1 MAQQFVTGTV
11 GLKLW
16 KGTLNVTSAQ
26 VAVLFVSRRSGQLHD
41 GPLQSQGRGGIYQ
54 SLCAACDGAAESE
67 SRRRQELVAN
77 FDLTMTDSP
86 KTERK
91 DDRLWGGRFE
101 REPDKAFDAFQR
113 SFSFDRRLLPYELAV
128 DRAWA
133 RALQKVG
140 ILTEVEV
147 HDTIKALEAI
157 ASELDGDPSFLDG
170 STAEDVHH
178 FVESALVHELGAL
191 GWKLHTGR
199 SRNELVATDFRL
211 FVMDAAASLQRQIA
225 EFLAAILE
233 QAKANFGL
241 PMAGM
246 THMQHAQPI
255 LLSHFLL
262 AHAEAFSRDVTR
274 LQHAAESADA
284 CPMGSGALAGNSFGI
299 DREGIARDLGF
310 SRITA
315 NSLDAVSDRDF
326 ALDYL
331 FALSGIATHL
341 SRLAEDFMIFASQ
354 EFAYVILP
362 DEYATGSSLM
372 PQKKNPDS
380 WELIRGKTGRIHG
393 ALLGLLTT
401 MKGLPTSYQRD
412 LQEDK
417 EALFAAHDQI
427 AAMLAIATG
436 ALATTKFNED
446 RLRAAASNPVL
457 FATEGADYLVHRGLP
472 FRQAHDIIGKVL
484 REAERQN
491 KPWTQLSLEDVQ
503 KISPL
508 FEKDFLSGLTVE
520 KAIATKSVPGGTAA
534 DSVKLAIAALQ
545 ERINMLHSSLQSKL
559 QMKSDSEAKLRKR
572 S

>member
-1 MAQQFVTGTV
+1 M
-11 GLKLW
+11 
-16 KGTLNVTSAQ
+16 
-26 VAVLFVSRRSGQLHD
+26 
-41 GPLQSQGRGGIYQ
+41 P
-54 SLCAACDGAAESE
+54 
-67 SRRRQELVAN
+67 
-77 FDLTMTDSP
+77 MTDQP
-86 KTERK
+86 TTERK

-101 REPDKAFDAFQR
+101 REPDKQFDAFQR
-113 SFSFDRRLLPYELAV
+113 SFSFDRRLLPYELVV

-133 RALQKVG
+133 KALQTVG

-147 HDTIKALEAI
+147 RDTLNALQSI
-157 ASELDGDPSFLDG
+157 SDELSADQTFLQG

-211 FVMDAAASLQRQIA
+211 FVMDAAASLQRQLA
-225 EFLAAILE
+225 EFLGALLE
-233 QAKANFGL
+233 QAKTNLGV

-262 AHAEAFSRDVTR
+262 AHAEALSRDVTR
-274 LQHAAESADA
+274 LQHASESADA
-284 CPMGSGALAGNSFGI
+284 CPMGSGALAGNSFNI
-299 DREGIARDLGF
+299 DRSAIARDLGF

-331 FALSGIATHL
+331 FALAGIATHL
-341 SRLAEDFMIFASQ
+341 SRLAEDFVIFASQ
-354 EFAYVILP
+354 EFGYVILP
-362 DEYATGSSLM
+362 DEYSTGSSLM
-372 PQKKNPDS
+372 PQKKNPDA
-380 WELIRGKTGRIHG
+380 WELIRGKSGRITG

-401 MKGLPTSYQRD
+401 LKGLPTSYQRD

-417 EALFAAHDQI
+417 EALFAAHDQV

-436 ALATTKFNED
+436 AVATTKFNTD

-457 FATEGADYLVHRGLP
+457 FATDGADYLVHKGLP
-472 FRQAHDIIGKVL
+472 FRQAHDLIGKVL
-484 REAERQN
+484 REAERQGR
-491 KPWTQLSLEDVQ
+491 PWTQLSLEDVQ

-508 FEKDFLSGLTVE
+508 FEQDFLAAPSVE
-520 KAIATKSVPGGTAA
+520 SSLATKAVPGGTAPEQVR
-534 DSVKLAIAALQ
+534 SAIAELQ
-545 ERINMLHSSLQSKL
+545 NRITELNANLKSKTGE
-559 QMKSDSEAKLRKR
+559 KP
-572 S
+572 

>member
-1 MAQQFVTGTV
+1 
-11 GLKLW
+11 
-16 KGTLNVTSAQ
+16 
-26 VAVLFVSRRSGQLHD
+26 
-41 GPLQSQGRGGIYQ
+41 
-54 SLCAACDGAAESE
+54 
-67 SRRRQELVAN
+67 
-77 FDLTMTDSP
+77 MTDSP
-86 KTERK
+86 TSNRK

-157 ASELDGDPSFLDG
+157 ASELDDDPTFLDG

-178 FVESALVHELGAL
+178 FVESALVHDLGAL

-211 FVMDAAASLQRQIA
+211 FVMDAAASLQQQITK
-225 EFLAAILE
+225 FLTVILE
-233 QAKANFGL
+233 QANANFGL

-284 CPMGSGALAGNSFGI
+284 CPMGSGALAGNSFNI
-299 DREGIARDLGF
+299 NREAIASDLGF
-310 SRITA
+310 SKVTA

-341 SRLAEDFMIFASQ
+341 SRIAEDYVLFASQ
-354 EFAYVILP
+354 EFAYVQLS
-362 DEYATGSSLM
+362 DEYSTGSSLM

-380 WELIRGKTGRIHG
+380 WELIRGKSGRITA
-393 ALLGLLTT
+393 ALLALLTT
-401 MKGLPTSYQRD
+401 LKGLPTSYQRD

-417 EALFAAHDQI
+417 ESLFTAHDQI
-427 AAMLAIATG
+427 NAMLAVAAG
-436 ALATTKFNED
+436 AISTTSFRVD
-446 RLRAAASNPVL
+446 RLRQAASTPVL
-457 FATEGADYLVHRGLP
+457 LATEAADYLVRKGVP
-472 FRQAHDIIGKVL
+472 FRQAHDIVGKVL
-484 REAERQN
+484 REAEQTG
-491 KPWTQLSLEDVQ
+491 KSWVDLPLETLQQLSPSFGPDFADGLNV
-503 KISPL
+503 ISAL
-508 FEKDFLSGLTVE
+508 AAKKVS
-520 KAIATKSVPGGTAA
+520 GGTAPE
-534 DSVKLAIAALQ
+534 SVRAAITDLESRLLKLGA
-545 ERINMLHSSLQSKL
+545 
-559 QMKSDSEAKLRKR
+559 
-572 S
+572 